1 MCELWR
7 ILVYFQLSLQHDRL
21 ADVQQERDQLHM
33 ALLQSGHTTEQEIVQ
48 QAQQER
54 DFAIEK

>member
-1 MCELWR
+1 M
-7 ILVYFQLSLQHDRL
+7 QHDTL
-21 ADVQQERDQLHM
+21 ADVQMERDRLYR

-54 DFAIEK
+54 DFAIEKYETLLSVMSL